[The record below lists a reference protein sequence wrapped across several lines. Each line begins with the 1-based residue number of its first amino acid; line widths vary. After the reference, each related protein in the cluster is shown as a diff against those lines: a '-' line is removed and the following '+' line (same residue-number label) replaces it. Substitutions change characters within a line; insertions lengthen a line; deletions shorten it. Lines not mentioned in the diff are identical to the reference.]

1 MVIPLSFVK
10 ECLAIHSSV
19 NATPSL
25 YEWHHLPIGCL
36 VTNVPEKF
44 LTQKYI
50 KYFLFLLLF
59 VVVVVV
65 VCLFCFVVIV
75 VVVIVVCVCVC
86 VCVCSDSF

>member
-1 MVIPLSFVK
+1 MVIPLSFLK
-10 ECLAIHSSV
+10 ECHGINSSV

-50 KYFLFLLLF
+50 KYFFSFSLF
-59 VVVVVV
+59 VVVVVA
-65 VCLFCFVVIV
+65 FFGV
-75 VVVIVVCVCVC
+75 VVGGGGGIVCVCV
-86 VCVCSDSF
+86 